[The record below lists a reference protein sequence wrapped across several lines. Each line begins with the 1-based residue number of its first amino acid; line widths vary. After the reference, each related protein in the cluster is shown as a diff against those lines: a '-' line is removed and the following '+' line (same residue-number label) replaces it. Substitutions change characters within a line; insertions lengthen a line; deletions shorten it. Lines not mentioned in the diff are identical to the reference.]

1 VKVPAAGETLCS
13 VCDERLPAAARFCP
27 ACGSPQVAAAVVE
40 MRKTVT
46 LLFCDVTGS
55 TALGERLDP
64 EALREVM
71 SRYFAAAREAVQRHG
86 GTVEKFVGDAVLAVF
101 GIPELREDDAL
112 RAVRAAAELRD
123 SLTDLSHE
131 LMGSMGIQLS
141 VRTGVN
147 TGSVVAGSSRAGG
160 SFATGDAVN
169 TAARLEQ
176 GAASGEILIGAST
189 LWLVRD
195 AVEVEAIAPLTAKGK
210 AEPLPAYRLLRV
222 LDSERGRNRRPD
234 AALVGRESESRV
246 LADALARMTEGVVGQ
261 LVTVLGPAGMGKTR
275 LVEHFLAG
283 IDRDVQV
290 LRGRCVSYGHGITFW
305 PLVQV
310 LRQAAGLIGE
320 EAGEATEKA
329 FLALMDTSPDKEA
342 VVARLLPLLGF
353 AGEPGGAD
361 ETFWAVRSV
370 LEHCGGH
377 GPLVVTVDDIHWAE
391 PTLLD
396 LLERLRAEV
405 GVPFLLVC
413 QARPELLE
421 RRPDW
426 GDGALNATTFS
437 LAPLTGQH
445 TAAVLQG
452 LLGPGL
458 PHHVVAAVEGWA
470 DGNPLF
476 VEEVAAHLV
485 DTGVLRREHDG
496 WVVVGDLTRLS
507 VPPSVTALLAASLD
521 RIPRPERVLLER
533 ISVMGLE
540 FTTTDA
546 TALAA
551 GGVDVLA
558 LLASLSRRDLI
569 RPVPGLRAQT
579 WAFRHVLLRDAAYEA
594 LPKSV
599 RARLHERVAD
609 RLEESATVT
618 GGEIHAFV
626 GHHLEQAVRLQR
638 ELSNQGEPVAALARR
653 AASTLAAAGARACDT
668 DDLPAST
675 ELLQRAI
682 ALTPHSGAARRDLL
696 WRLAQAQGRQNLI
709 IETGHTLEEV
719 AALMDDATPALE
731 RAIYKAWVL
740 DLRSASAEDVDPA
753 EIASAATAA
762 AQLARKDQQ
771 HERLAQALWI
781 GVSAAVMSGRWEDV
795 ARMTRE
801 IQQIAT
807 SAFDRRVARIQLV
820 QASYFGPVPINDGL
834 AYVAT
839 VLDQPGQT
847 LRSSTAAQ
855 TFQAAMFA
863 AAGRIE
869 PALSLARET
878 MHTARDLDP
887 HVLAAAAEATAWI
900 HIATGNLK
908 EACRNYDQAIE
919 VARNLCLLGVASGL
933 LGWKAALLLEQGG
946 RDDQARQ
953 VLTEA
958 AAVTSRYDITSI
970 ALVETCHAVLA
981 ARDGDHAQA
990 AARASKALAA
1000 IDATDEIFSQAAIRR
1015 WLSEVPRRRGD
1026 VPEQRRMLA
1035 EARDLYRAK
1044 GHVPLLAATEQ
1055 LLAEVT
1061 G

>member
-1 VKVPAAGETLCS
+1 
-13 VCDERLPAAARFCP
+13 
-27 ACGSPQVAAAVVE
+27 

-71 SRYFAAAREAVQRHG
+71 SRYFAAARGAVQRHG
-86 GTVEKFVGDAVLAVF
+86 GTIEKFVGDAVLAVF
-101 GIPELREDDAL
+101 GIPEVREDDAL
-112 RAVRAAAELRD
+112 RAVRAATELRD
-123 SLTDLSHE
+123 SLTDLSDE

-147 TGSVVAGSSRAGG
+147 TGSVVVGSARAGG

-234 AALVGRESESRV
+234 AALVGRESESGV
-246 LADALARMTEGVVGQ
+246 LADALARMTQGVVGQ

-283 IDRDVQV
+283 IDREVQV

-305 PLVQV
+305 PLVQI

-320 EAGEATEKA
+320 ETTETTEKA
-329 FLALMDTSPDKEA
+329 FLALMDTSPDKNA
-342 VVARLLPLLGF
+342 VVARLLPLLGLG
-353 AGEPGGAD
+353 GEPGGAD

-396 LLERLRAEV
+396 LLERLRAEA

-421 RRPDW
+421 RRPHW
-426 GDGALNATTFS
+426 GDGALDGTTFS

-507 VPPSVTALLAASLD
+507 VPPSVTALLAARLD

-546 TALAA
+546 SALAA
-551 GGVDVLA
+551 GGLDVLA
-558 LLASLSRRDLI
+558 LLASLNGRDLI

-579 WAFRHVLLRDAAYEA
+579 WAFRHVLMRDAAYEA

-599 RARLHERVAD
+599 RAELHEQVAD
-609 RLEESATVT
+609 QLEESATVT

-626 GHHLEQAVRLQR
+626 GHHLEQAVRFQR

-653 AASTLAAAGARACDT
+653 AASTLAAAGARARDN
-668 DDLPAST
+668 DDLPAAT
-675 ELLQRAI
+675 ELLKRAI
-682 ALTPHSGAARRDLL
+682 ALTRATCCRDPARRGLL
-696 WRLAQAQGRQNLI
+696 LRASPDQRGPGLCR
-709 IETGHTLEEV
+709 
-719 AALMDDATPALE
+719 DRSRPA
-731 RAIYKAWVL
+731 R
-740 DLRSASAEDVDPA
+740 
-753 EIASAATAA
+753 T
-762 AQLARKDQQ
+762 
-771 HERLAQALWI
+771 
-781 GVSAAVMSGRWEDV
+781 DV
-795 ARMTRE
+795 A
-801 IQQIAT
+801 Q
-807 SAFDRRVARIQLV
+807 FDCCADLPGRHVRRSRTHRAR
-820 QASYFGPVPINDGL
+820 A
-834 AYVAT
+834 
-839 VLDQPGQT
+839 QPGP
-847 LRSSTAAQ
+847 R
-855 TFQAAMFA
+855 
-863 AAGRIE
+863 
-869 PALSLARET
+869 
-878 MHTARDLDP
+878 
-887 HVLAAAAEATAWI
+887 
-900 HIATGNLK
+900 
-908 EACRNYDQAIE
+908 
-919 VARNLCLLGVASGL
+919 
-933 LGWKAALLLEQGG
+933 
-946 RDDQARQ
+946 
-953 VLTEA
+953 
-958 AAVTSRYDITSI
+958 
-970 ALVETCHAVLA
+970 
-981 ARDGDHAQA
+981 DHAH
-990 AARASKALAA
+990 RA
-1000 IDATDEIFSQAAIRR
+1000 
-1015 WLSEVPRRRGD
+1015 
-1026 VPEQRRMLA
+1026 
-1035 EARDLYRAK
+1035 
-1044 GHVPLLAATEQ
+1044 
-1055 LLAEVT
+1055 
-1061 G
+1061 